1 MAFDWEKVN
10 EPVEEET
17 FTYCDLDIPPLTPV
31 VSVPFKNTKGVSE
44 RLGDVLYLCGTKE
57 GRLLNKQLADRRA
70 FRARLPFLVTG
81 LTWIVIAVIMKAY
94 RRRKA

>member
-44 RLGDVLYLCGTKE
+44 RLGDVLYLCGRPVTGHFAFFK
-57 GRLLNKQLADRRA
+57 RRTALLHSTPDGAGPCV
-70 FRARLPFLVTG
+70 ARLVEFRFG
-81 LTWIVIAVIMKAY
+81 NF
-94 RRRKA
+94 